1 MQTAQIRLNS
11 VTAGYDGRAQIRD
24 VSLAVGSGDFAG
36 VTGPN
41 GGGKTTLARVMLG
54 LLKPMSGTMEYSL
67 DGQPVEHLR
76 MGYLPQYSAID
87 KDFPISVEQT
97 VLSGLNAEA
106 GLFGRISAPLRER
119 AHETMMEM
127 GLEGMERRHIKA
139 LSGGELQRVLLAR
152 AMVSRPEVLILDEP
166 DTYIDGR
173 SEQLMHDTLQ
183 RISRNCCVVM
193 VSHDLQLVES
203 LANVMVSVDETV
215 SVTRLQEGRS
225 AY

>member
-1 MQTAQIRLNS
+1 MQTAQIRLSN
-11 VTAGYDGRAQIRD
+11 VTAGYDGRAQIRG
-24 VSLAVGSGDFAG
+24 VCLEVGSGDFAG

-41 GGGKTTLARVMLG
+41 GGGKTTLVRVMLG
-54 LLKPMSGTMEYSL
+54 LLKPMAGTVEYRL
-67 DGQPVEHLR
+67 DGQAVEHLR
-76 MGYLPQYSAID
+76 MGYLPQYNAID

-106 GLFGRISAPLRER
+106 GLFGRISEQLRER
-119 AHETMMEM
+119 AHKTMMDM
-127 GLEGMERRHIKA
+127 GLEGMERRPIKA

-166 DTYIDGR
+166 DTYIDDR

-183 RISRNCCVVM
+183 RVSRNCCVVM

-215 SVTRLQEGRS
+215 SVTRP
-225 AY
+225 

>member
-1 MQTAQIRLNS
+1 MQTAQIRLS
-11 VTAGYDGRAQIRD
+11 DATAGYDGRAQIRD
-24 VSLAVGSGDFAG
+24 VNLNLGSGDFAG

-41 GGGKTTLARVMLG
+41 GGGKTTLVRVMLG
-54 LLKPMSGTMEYSL
+54 LLKPMAGTVSYSL
-67 DGQPVEHLR
+67 DGRKVERLR

-97 VLSGLNAEA
+97 VLSGLNSEA
-106 GLFGRISAPLRER
+106 GLFGRISEQLRKR
-119 AHETMMEM
+119 AHETIKEM
-127 GLEGMERRHIKA
+127 GLNGMEHRQIKA

-166 DTYIDGR
+166 DTYIDDH
-173 SEQLMHDTLQ
+173 SERLMHDTLQ

-203 LANVMVSVDETV
+203 LANVMIKVDETV
-215 SVTRLQEGRS
+215 FVTRL
-225 AY
+225 

>member
-1 MQTAQIRLNS
+1 MQTAQIRLNN
-11 VTAGYDGRAQIRD
+11 VTAGYDGRAQVRD
-24 VSLAVGSGDFAG
+24 VCLEVGSGDFAG

-41 GGGKTTLARVMLG
+41 GGGKTTLVRVMLG
-54 LLKPMSGTMEYSL
+54 LLKPMSGTVEYRL
-67 DGQPVEHLR
+67 DGQAVEHLR
-76 MGYLPQYSAID
+76 MGYLPQYNAID

-106 GLFGRISAPLRER
+106 GLFGRISEHLLER
-119 AHETMMEM
+119 AHKTMMDM
-127 GLEGMERRHIKA
+127 GLEGMERRPIKA

-166 DTYIDGR
+166 DTYIDDR

-183 RISRNCCVVM
+183 RVSRNCCVVM

-215 SVTRLQEGRS
+215 SVTRP
-225 AY
+225 